1 MNVTATTTAMA
12 AITVFATAAGADA
25 ITATAVIV
33 QVFVGFLPLQL
44 LYILLLY
51 LLLMHCRPV
60 AVLKSLLIL
69 LFLLLRSLLHTVAT
83 STAYAIATSRPC
95 HLLKLMTPGQIITPL
110 LVTRLGVRAQV
121 GFNSQNFSSRNW
133 HG

>member
-1 MNVTATTTAMA
+1 M
-12 AITVFATAAGADA
+12 
-25 ITATAVIV
+25 
-33 QVFVGFLPLQL
+33 GFLSLQL

-51 LLLMHCRPV
+51 LLLLRCRLS
-60 AVLKSLLIL
+60 AVLMTLLIL
-69 LFLLLRSLLHTVAT
+69 LSLLSRSLLHTAAT
-83 STAYAIATSRPC
+83 AAAYAIATSRPC
-95 HLLKLMTPGQIITPL
+95 HLPKLMTPGQIILPPF